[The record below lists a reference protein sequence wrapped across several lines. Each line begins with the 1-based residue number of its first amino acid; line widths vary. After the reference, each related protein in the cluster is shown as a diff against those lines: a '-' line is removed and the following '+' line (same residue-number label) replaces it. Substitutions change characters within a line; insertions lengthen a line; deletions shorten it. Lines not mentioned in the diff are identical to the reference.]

1 MKTSLYPR
9 LALDGMKKNRRLYL
23 PYLMT
28 CVLMAAVYYILL
40 FLSESPLLQEM
51 RGGGETAFVLRLGT
65 FVIAIFSAIFLLYTN
80 SFLIRRRKKEFGLY
94 NVLGMTKGNLARI
107 LLWETV
113 FCYGITMAAGLGF
126 GVGLSKLAELGLL
139 NLIELETDYSFS
151 LSPGSMGTTALYFA
165 AIFALIC
172 LNGLRQ
178 VRFSG
183 TIDLVR
189 SENMGEKPPKANRVL
204 GVLGVLILGGAYAL
218 ALSLQQPLE
227 ALMFFFVAVIMVII
241 GTYLLFIAG
250 SVLLCRILQRKKDF
264 YYKAKNFVSVSSM
277 AYRMK
282 RNGAGLAS
290 ICILLTMVLVML
302 SSSACLYFGKD
313 VALSAQYPRDICAF
327 GSWYGYS
334 EGNNAMAEELNTLVS
349 DAVTEQGIAIKS
361 LRDYDEYSISGLL
374 ERSHVGVVLN
384 SLSDLS
390 FIKYNKIAEV
400 HFINLADYNQ
410 LYGRDV
416 QLAPYEAVVCA
427 VKTNDVQGAGG
438 TFSVENL
445 TFRITERIDA
455 AALSFDGASM
465 ASVTANVFLIVDDV
479 DTYVSQLQHLTDYDG
494 TPMLLLRWFCQFDT
508 DASLEQQLAMADA
521 VEGYVGSRITW
532 DESVD
537 TDTVTFYVS
546 CHDAEKSDF
555 LTTFG
560 GLFFIGIVL
569 SLVFLVAAALIIYY
583 KQLSEGYEDQ
593 ARFDIMQKVGMT
605 KPDIRRSINAQMLT
619 VFLLPIG
626 LAAVHMA
633 FAFPVVQKLL
643 MLFAVFHTP
652 LLVTTTA
659 ISAAVCAAFYVVVYR
674 ITTNAYYSIV
684 TGARE

>member
-1 MKTSLYPR
+1 MNKTPYIR
-9 LALDGMKKNRRLYL
+9 LAVEGIRKNRRLYT

-28 CVLMAAVYYILL
+28 CSLMAAVYYIL
-40 FLSESPLLQEM
+40 FSLSRSSMVKQM
-51 RGGGETAFVLRLGT
+51 SGGGNLSMVLLLGSI
-65 FVIAIFSAIFLLYTN
+65 VITVFSAIFLLYTN

-94 NVLGMTKGNLARI
+94 HVLGMTKGNIARVLA
-107 LLWETV
+107 WETFFSYMISV
-113 FCYGITMAAGLGF
+113 VCGLVG
-126 GVGLSKLAELGLL
+126 GVVLCKLAELGLM
-139 NLIELETDYSFS
+139 NLVEEETTYAFTVS
-151 LSPGSMGTTALYFA
+151 LREMRSTTLYFA
-165 AIFALIC
+165 AIFFLVY

-178 VRFSG
+178 VRFSNAME
-183 TIDLVR
+183 LVR
-189 SENMGEKPPKANRVL
+189 SENLGEKPPRANWVV
-204 GVLGVLILGGAYAL
+204 GVLGIVILGAAYVL
-218 ALSLQQPLE
+218 AVSIQQPME
-227 ALMFFFVAVIMVII
+227 ALFYFFIAVILVII
-241 GTYLLFIAG
+241 GTYLVFIAA
-250 SVLLCRILQRKKDF
+250 SVMICRILQKKKNF

-313 VALSAQYPRDICAF
+313 VALSAQYPRDICVFAN
-327 GSWYGYS
+327 WYGYGK
-334 EGNNAMAEELNTLVS
+334 GNAAMVQQMNDLTEQAMAEN
-349 DAVTEQGIAIKS
+349 GITPTRA
-361 LRDYDEYSISGLL
+361 RRYDEYCITGLL
-374 ERSHVGVVLN
+374 ENSHVGVTLN
-384 SLSDLS
+384 SKTDMS
-390 FIKYNKIAEV
+390 FISYNKITEV
-400 HFINLADYNQ
+400 HFIRLADYNR
-410 LYGRDV
+410 LYGKSEV
-416 QLAPYEAVVCA
+416 LNPYEAIVCA
-427 VKTNDVQGAGG
+427 VKTDDVAGVGG
-438 TFSVENL
+438 TVSVEDL
-445 TFRITERIDA
+445 DFTVKQRIDA
-455 AALSFDGASM
+455 DALSFDGASM